1 LRHSY
6 ASYLLAKTQ
15 HAGLTSESMGH
26 RDTNMLYRHYRD
38 VIKEQGDIKVFWD
51 IVPPQLNG

>member
-1 LRHSY
+1 MPDGGGLR
-6 ASYLLAKTQ
+6 
-15 HAGLTSESMGH
+15 TSRIGTSMGH

-51 IVPPQLNG
+51 IVP

>member
-1 LRHSY
+1 
-6 ASYLLAKTQ
+6 LAKTQ

-51 IVPPQLNG
+51 IVPPQVNGRDSNQS

>member
-6 ASYLLAKTQ
+6 ASYHLAKTQ

-38 VIKEQGDIKVFWD
+38 VIKEQGDIDAFWKLN
-51 IVPPQLNG
+51 PP